1 MNQLDAQ
8 QQLMVITSEE
18 CGELIQACSKVLRQ
32 GTLDHKRQELVD
44 ELGDIQCMINLMQEW
59 DVVSFEELDKRVE
72 AKRKKLA
79 KWSDLV

>member
-1 MNQLDAQ
+1 
-8 QQLMVITSEE
+8 
-18 CGELIQACSKVLRQ
+18 
-32 GTLDHKRQELVD
+32 
-44 ELGDIQCMINLMQEW
+44 MQEW